1 MASPYWFCGTHLR
14 LLVDEYQTGSGYD
27 LIEGRFPPGVETYRQ
42 TRYDELIC
50 VPEGNFTVY
59 TNTGKATLA
68 PGESIFIPRNTPH
81 VVMSTG
87 EDANQALTIAS
98 PGGFGQLIRRVGIP
112 DLYEGIPPGQANDL
126 GLFVEW
132 AHEIGDVIIGAPG
145 ARPVRKK

>member
-81 VVMSTG
+81 AVAGTG
-87 EDANQALTIAS
+87 PAVNRSLTITS
-98 PGGFGQLIRRVGIP
+98 PGGMAALVRTVGIP
-112 DLYEGIPPGQANDL
+112 DPAEGIPLGCSNEV
-126 GLFVEW
+126 GLFLQLSQQTG
-132 AHEIGDVIIGAPG
+132 AVILGAPG
-145 ARPVRKK
+145 ARPVFRQ